1 MRKSYSITSQPA
13 EEPVSSAELK
23 LHAKIDTSADDAVV
37 AYCISAARQHCE
49 EYLARS
55 FITTEREL
63 ILDGFPSNVIELP
76 YAKVTAVNSIQYLD
90 SSGSLQTLSTD
101 QYQVVTGEP
110 GRIYLNGTIPPTGD
124 YLATVTIN
132 YDCGYGTASAV
143 PENIK
148 LAILMLATH
157 LYDNRSTSSVL
168 TIKEI
173 PIGVYRLLDLERW
186 QH

>member
-1 MRKSYSITSQPA
+1 MKQFTITTQPA
-13 EEPVSSAELK
+13 EEPISSAELK
-23 LHAKIDTSADDAVV
+23 LHAKIDTSADDTVV
-37 AYCISAARQHCE
+37 AYSISAARQHCE

-55 FITTEREL
+55 FVTTEREL
-63 ILDGFPSNVIELP
+63 VLDCFPSNNVIELP
-76 YAKVTAVNSIQYLD
+76 YAPVSAVNSIQYLD

-101 QYQVVTGEP
+101 EYQVVTGEP
-110 GRIYLNGTIPPTGD
+110 SRIYLRGTIPATGN
-124 YLATVTIN
+124 YLANVTVN
-132 YDCGYGTASAV
+132 YDCGYGAAAAV

-148 LAILMLATH
+148 LAVLMLATH
-157 LYDNRSTSSVL
+157 LYDNRSASSVL